1 MVLGLRTKNRKSP
14 TVHLDYLIHIQ
25 EVKPWPPSQ
34 SLRTLRSV
42 LIQWEHGERSSGST
56 NPVVPFLGS
65 GIADG
70 KIEFNESFKLP
81 VTLLREV
88 STKGGDG
95 DTFQKSCIEFNLYE
109 LRRDKTVKGQ
119 LLGTAIVDLASF
131 GGVKD
136 TLSIHIPINSKRSL
150 TNTAQPVLVLN
161 IQSTE
166 KGRTR
171 SSSKDSLS
179 KEVSMERNGG
189 ESVSALMSE
198 EYAEEAE
205 IGSITDD
212 DVSSH
217 SSLAVS
223 SPAFE
228 SNGGLSSNS
237 EENGSQAMKD
247 SSGEGYDQ
255 HHLTSNQGALKFD
268 AKPVNELH
276 EVSGEMLNTNMRSKD
291 CDILVQDEEDDDG
304 GSGTSSNALQGSKG
318 NKLNGSL
325 AVVTSPDR
333 LVDEMLNY
341 AISVEPQINQEDSD
355 RVWSSSTKHMDE
367 GATTDINNGPAMD
380 IGRKEHQ
387 ENGRGAEIIHE
398 GQHSIEDEPCNK
410 LTRDETT
417 KHVSLA
423 GGALPVS
430 GEDLGLKSNM
440 LNGDRLK
447 HVKSV
452 RSLGDSGRSNG
463 SIGNG
468 KLGEAQNG
476 PQNERKETKVYANEK
491 RNIIKSDG
499 RIQQLEHRIKNLEGE
514 LRESAAVEIGLYSVV
529 AEHGSSINKV
539 HAPARRLS
547 RLYLHA
553 CKDSFQSRMASAARS
568 AVSGLV
574 LVAKAC
580 GNDVPRLTFW
590 LSNVV
595 VLRAII
601 SQASAKQ
608 QLPRSAGHLLEKPGG
623 GKGKHKKSSPLKWKE
638 PSPSKETKGALC
650 ESFEDWDDPH
660 TFTSALERIEAWI
673 YSRIIESLWWQTL
686 TPHMQSTAAKAIH
699 TGLASGA
706 HKTYQRTSS
715 SGDQDQVNVS
725 LELWKKAFKDACE
738 RLCPVRAAGH
748 DCGCLPVLARMIMEQ
763 CVARL
768 DVAMFNAIL
777 RDSDDE
783 IPTDPVSDPISDAKV
798 LPIPAGR
805 ASFGAGAQLKNAI
818 GNWSRWLS
826 DLFGIDDGDSHEDK
840 NDDIDDNSDDERKNY
855 DMSFKS
861 FHLLNALS
869 DLMMLPKDMLLSRSI
884 RKEVCPTFG
893 TPLIKRLLNNFV
905 PDEFCPDPI
914 PRVVL
919 EALDIE
925 DPPEGMESS
934 VTNFPC
940 SAAPVVYLA
949 PSAASVAGIIG
960 DVRNQSQLRRSGSS
974 VLKKSY
980 TSDDELDELDSPLT
994 AIIDSFQGSPATKP
1008 SWISKDHGSRNTIRY
1023 GLLREVWMNSE

>member
-1 MVLGLRTKNRKSP
+1 MVLGLRTKNRKSH

-34 SLRTLRSV
+34 SLRILRYM
-42 LIQWEHGERSSGST
+42 LIQWEHGERNSGST

-81 VTLLREV
+81 VTMLREV

-95 DTFQKSCIEFNLYE
+95 DTFQKSCVEFNLYE

-119 LLGTAIVDLASF
+119 LLGTAIVDLASH
-131 GGVKD
+131 GVVKD

-150 TNTAQPVLVLN
+150 TNTAQPVLVIN

-166 KGRTR
+166 KGCTR
-171 SSSKDSLS
+171 SSSRDSLS

-223 SPAFE
+223 SSAFE

-237 EENGSQAMKD
+237 EEVVFQLQNGSKAVED
-247 SSGEGYDQ
+247 SSGEGYDR
-255 HHLTSNQGALKFD
+255 HHLTSNRGALKFD
-268 AKPVNELH
+268 AKPVNELR
-276 EVSGEMLNTNMRSKD
+276 EGSGEMLNTNTRSKD
-291 CDILVQDEEDDDG
+291 YDILVEDEEIDDG
-304 GSGTSSNALQGSKG
+304 GSGTSSNAQPGSKG

-325 AVVTSPDR
+325 AIVTSPDR
-333 LVDEMLNY
+333 QLDERLSY
-341 AISVEPQINQEDSD
+341 AISVEPQINQEGSD
-355 RVWSSSTKHMDE
+355 KVWITSTKHMDE
-367 GATTDINNGPAMD
+367 GATTDINIGPGTD
-380 IGRKEHQ
+380 RDRKQHH
-387 ENGRGAEIIHE
+387 ENGQGAEITHE
-398 GQHSIEDEPCNK
+398 GQHSIEDEPCNR
-410 LTRDETT
+410 LARDEAM
-417 KHVSLA
+417 KHVSTA
-423 GGALPVS
+423 GGALPFS
-430 GEDLGLKSNM
+430 GVDLGLKSNM

-447 HVKSV
+447 HMKSV
-452 RSLGDSGRSNG
+452 RSLVDSGRSNG

-468 KLGEAQNG
+468 KLEEAQNAH
-476 PQNERKETKVYANEK
+476 QNDRKETKVYAKET
-491 RNIIKSDG
+491 RNITFSDG

-547 RLYLHA
+547 RFYLHA
-553 CKDSFQSRMASAARS
+553 CKDNFQSRRASAARS

-580 GNDVPRLTFW
+580 GNDVPRLAFW
-590 LSNVV
+590 LSNTVV
-595 VLRAII
+595 MRAII

-608 QLPRSAGHLLEKPGG
+608 QLQRSVVKPGG
-623 GKGKHKKSSPLKWKE
+623 GEGNHKKSSPLKWKE

-673 YSRIIESLWWQTL
+673 FSRIIESLWWQTL

-699 TGLASGA
+699 TGLASGV

-748 DCGCLPVLARMIMEQ
+748 DCSCLPVLARLIMEQ

-783 IPTDPVSDPISDAKV
+783 IPTDPVSDPISDTKV
-798 LPIPAGR
+798 LPIPAGK

-826 DLFGIDDGDSHEDK
+826 DLFGIDDGDSHEDE
-840 NDDIDDNSDDERKNY
+840 NDDYDDDSDDERK
-855 DMSFKS
+855 DCDTSSKS

-925 DPPEGMESS
+925 EPPEVGESS

-940 SAAPVVYLA
+940 SAAPVVYL
-949 PSAASVAGIIG
+949 PPPTASVAGIIG
-960 DVRNQSQLRRSGSS
+960 DVGSQPQLRRSGSS

-994 AIIDSFQGSPATKP
+994 AIIDSF
-1008 SWISKDHGSRNTIRY
+1008 
-1023 GLLREVWMNSE
+1023 